1 MQLDDFIID
10 QPIVHKMLVNTVVK
24 KRFSHAYLI
33 EGNGYEKKEKL
44 ALAFAK
50 YLICP
55 ERHTSYEQAKN
66 CNFCQKIESGNF
78 TEIKI
83 IEPDGLWIKK
93 EQLME
98 LQKEFNR
105 KAIEGN
111 KKVYIINSADR
122 LNSSSSN
129 SILKF
134 LEEPEEN
141 IIAILVCNNSY
152 NILDT
157 IKSRCQTISLLSNE
171 KKILFKDEQEEKI
184 ATLAMDFVNYFEH
197 NKLDTILYFDKK
209 YGSVLE
215 TRELYITFLNYIM
228 LFYKDTLNYL
238 LEKKIELFEDNIESI
253 IKVANKNTVDDICNK
268 IYLTI
273 EAMENVKGNV
283 NNSLMVD
290 KLIISLERGN

>member
-10 QPIVHKMLVNTVVK
+10 QPIVHKMLVNAVVK

-55 ERHTSYEQAKN
+55 EHHRSLESSKN
-66 CNFCQKIESGNF
+66 CNFCQRVDSGNF

-93 EQLME
+93 EQLVD

-111 KKVYIINSADR
+111 KKIYIINSADR
-122 LNSSSSN
+122 LNAASAN

-134 LEEPEEN
+134 LEEPEDN
-141 IIAILVCNNSY
+141 IVAILVCNNSF

-157 IKSRCQTISLLSNE
+157 VKSRCQVISLLGNE
-171 KKILFKDEQEEKI
+171 KTNSFKDEQEEKLSN
-184 ATLAMDFVNYFEH
+184 LAVEFVNYFEQ

-209 YGSVLE
+209 FAMSLE
-215 TRELYITFLNYIM
+215 TRDNYLIFLNYAM
-228 LFYKDTLNYL
+228 LYYKDILNN
-238 LEKKIELFEDNIESI
+238 KIGNRTELFENNIESI
-253 IKVANKNTVDDICNK
+253 IKVANRNTVDIICNK
-268 IYLTI
+268 IYIILEAI
-273 EAMENVKGNV
+273 ESVKGNI
-283 NNSLMVD
+283 NNSLMMD
-290 KLIISLERGN
+290 KLIISLDRGN